1 MRTSSLAIFA
11 AVLVGACAHYI
22 ETGKSSPTSAR
33 WQGRDVSE
41 LIGAIGP
48 FDTTSIKGEST
59 SYDKI
64 WADSTSVVTGEYRAY
79 NWFRFGNCRLTAHTS
94 LEGKILKVEME
105 GTGQGCN
112 VYLEKLGG
120 A

>member
-1 MRTSSLAIFA
+1 MQTSKLAVFA
-11 AVLVGACAHYI
+11 AVLVAGCAHHI
-22 ETGKSSPTSAR
+22 DSSSSSSTIAR
-33 WQGRDVSE
+33 WDGRDVSE

-48 FDTTSIKGEST
+48 FDTTSVRGES
-59 SYDKI
+59 SLYSQS
-64 WADSTSVVTGEYRAY
+64 WANWTTAIPAEYRSY
-79 NWFRFGNCRLTAHTS
+79 NWFRFGNCRLTAFTS

>member
-1 MRTSSLAIFA
+1 MRTSKLISFVAL
-11 AVLVGACAHYI
+11 LVAACAHYSAT
-22 ETGKSSPTSAR
+22 ETTSPTVKH
-33 WQGRDVSE
+33 WEGKDVSD

-48 FDTTSIKGEST
+48 FDTTSIRGES
-59 SYDKI
+59 SAYNYS
-64 WADSTSVVTGEYRAY
+64 WGHSTVDIPGEYRSY

-94 LEGKILKVEME
+94 LDGKILKVEME

>member
-1 MRTSSLAIFA
+1 MSSLVILA
-11 AVLVGACAHYI
+11 AVLVGACAHYT
-22 ETGKSSPTSAR
+22 ETSSPTVTR
-33 WQGRDVSE
+33 WEGRDVAE

-48 FDTTSIKGEST
+48 FDTTSIRAESS
-59 SYDKI
+59 SYDKA
-64 WADSTSVVTGEYRAY
+64 WAHSTTAAAGEYRSY

-120 A
+120 L